1 MANIKYTIS
10 PGNIHLIDSYLYP
23 KKQFERHLNRIWGL
37 HPSCEVWNRSR
48 KSLKREWGV
57 HNVLYS
63 LGIARARTKDCDLN
77 YQQRWYVSL
86 GYAVLGFILWP
97 FVK

>member
-23 KKQFERHLNRIWGL
+23 KKQFDRQLNRIWGL

-48 KSLKREWGV
+48 GSLKKEWAT
-57 HNVLYS
+57 HNALYS
-63 LGIARARTKDCDLN
+63 LGLFRSRTKDVDLN
-77 YQQRWYVSL
+77 YPQRCYVTL
-86 GYAVLGFILWP
+86 AYNIVGVIVWP
-97 FVK
+97 FIS